1 MTSIVICEKPSQAR
15 NVAAAVG
22 SKYGDV
28 LPCLGHLLRLEE
40 PQEVNPDW
48 KFWNQDLLIPPK
60 GRYGFVPDS
69 GPGKASF
76 YNKLRQGIR
85 SASQVIIATDCDR
98 EGQGIGQSLL
108 EYLGFKGT
116 VKRAM
121 FASEDPTTLA
131 KALAGS
137 EPNSKFEPLYQA
149 FVARQQADQIFNLTL
164 TRVATTVLR
173 QQGTKGVIGVGRV
186 KSPTLGILYRREKE
200 IQAFKKAEYFEVD
213 LTVSGTSGSIVLR
226 YGPDDHRRI
235 FVRDFA
241 DKLAAE
247 ARNFRGPISVKT
259 ELKKTAPPKPFDLPT
274 LEQSANTLWGWTVK
288 KTDELAQKLYE
299 GPKITTYPRAECQ
312 YLPEAMIPE
321 INPLVDQLKQVA
333 SFKTLPIGAPNIRTG
348 ADGVFSDKKL
358 AGSSH
363 HAIIPNINC
372 PGGIAAAA
380 AGLSPD
386 EKQLFELI
394 ARRFLASVGEDYVY
408 DQTTISVPVAA
419 PALDPKPFEF
429 ASSGGVAVS
438 LGWRSL
444 YSADD
449 DAKSTPMPKIP
460 HGELVSATK
469 AEVLTKVT
477 VPPKRFTEAGLI
489 KEMQNAAKYI
499 EDPAERSRLEEAKGI
514 GTPATRSETIESLK
528 RQKLIV
534 LDARNL
540 VPTTAGMLLCDIFVD
555 AAPMIID
562 PGATARME
570 ARLDDILH
578 GRATASQVISE
589 IVGMAKTASEK
600 IQQSPIRV
608 DLEKAISFKKATG
621 GAAPKARA
629 GAGTARAPIASRPAA
644 GRPPASTQKAGG
656 KPAYLAKAR
665 PAPVAPQP
673 AVAAADRIYL
683 NVPTAAQKEAWNMK
697 ARWDAASMKWWVP
710 KSADLVPFRNKGW
723 LK

>member
-15 NVAAAVG
+15 HVSDAVG
-22 SKYGDV
+22 TKYGNV
-28 LPCLGHLLRLEE
+28 FACQGHLLRLEE
-40 PQEVNPDW
+40 PQEVNPNW
-48 KFWNQDLLIPPK
+48 KYWNQDLLVPPK
-60 GRYGFVPDS
+60 GKYGFVPDS
-69 GPGKASF
+69 GSGKASC
-76 YNKLRQGIR
+76 YNRIRQAIR
-85 SASQVIIATDCDR
+85 SASHVIIATDCDR

-108 EYLGFKGT
+108 EHLGYKGT

-121 FASEDPTTLA
+121 FSAEDPTTLS
-131 KALAGS
+131 KALAS
-137 EPNSKFEPLYQA
+137 ADPNSKFEPLYQA

-186 KSPTLGILYRREKE
+186 KSPTLGILKRREKE
-200 IQAFKKAEYFEVD
+200 IQAFKKADYFEVD
-213 LTVSGTSGSIVLR
+213 LTVDGNSGSVVLR

-241 DKLAAE
+241 EQLAAE
-247 ARNFRGPISVKT
+247 ARKFRGPISVKT
-259 ELKKTAPPKPFDLPT
+259 ERKKGTPPRPFDLPT

-321 INPLVDQLKQVA
+321 IGGLVGQLKQVSA
-333 SFKTLPIGAPNIRTG
+333 LKSLPIGAPNIRTG

-380 AGLSPD
+380 ANLGPD
-386 EKQLFELI
+386 EAKLFELI

-408 DQTTISVPVAA
+408 DQTTIMVPVAA
-419 PALDPKPFEF
+419 PALDAKPFEF
-429 ASSGGVAVS
+429 STSGSVAIS
-438 LGWRSL
+438 LGWRSI
-444 YSADD
+444 YSSDD
-449 DAKSTPMPKIP
+449 DAKSSPLPKIP
-460 HGELVSATK
+460 DGEIVTASKVEILS
-469 AEVLTKVT
+469 KVT

-499 EDPAERSRLEEAKGI
+499 EDPAERARLEEAKGI

-528 RQKLIV
+528 RQKMIV

-578 GRATASQVISE
+578 GRATANQVINE
-589 IVGMAKTASEK
+589 IVGMAKVASER

-608 DLEKAISFKKATG
+608 DLEKAISFKKASG
-621 GAAPKARA
+621 GAAPAPR
-629 GAGTARAPIASRPAA
+629 GAARPAA
-644 GRPPASTQKAGG
+644 KPGARPAAPSAKPSG
-656 KPAYLAKAR
+656 KPAYLQKAK
-665 PAPVAPQP
+665 PAPVTPQP

-683 NVPTAAQKEAWNMK
+683 SVPSASQKDAWNMK
-697 ARWDAASMKWWVP
+697 ARWDAATMKWWVP
-710 KSADLVPFRNKGW
+710 KSADLGPFRQRGW

>member
-22 SKYGDV
+22 SRYGDV

-48 KFWNQDLLIPPK
+48 KYWNKDLLVPPK

-69 GPGKASF
+69 GPGKSSF
-76 YNKLRQGIR
+76 YSKLRNAIR

-108 EYLGFKGT
+108 EHLGFRGT

-131 KALAGS
+131 KAIAGS
-137 EPNSKFEPLYQA
+137 EPNSKFETLYQA
-149 FVARQQADQIFNLTL
+149 FIARQQADQIFNLTL

-200 IQAFKKAEYFEVD
+200 IQAFKKADYFEID
-213 LTVSGTSGSIVLR
+213 LTVVGASGTVILR
-226 YGPDDHRRI
+226 YGPDDNKRI

-241 DKLAAE
+241 DQLAAS
-247 ARNFRGPISVKT
+247 AQSFRGPIAVKT
-259 ELKKTAPPKPFDLPT
+259 ERKRSAPPRPFDLPT

-321 INPLVDQLKQVA
+321 IDGLVGQLKQVVSLA
-333 SFKTLPIGAPNIRTG
+333 KLPVGAPNIRTG
-348 ADGVFSDKKL
+348 KDGVFSDAKL

-363 HAIIPNINC
+363 HAIIPNVNC

-380 AGLSPD
+380 AALGPD
-386 EKQLFELI
+386 EAKLFELI
-394 ARRFLASVGEDYVY
+394 ARRFLASVAEDYIY
-408 DQTTISVPVAA
+408 DHTSMSVPIEA
-419 PALDPKPFEF
+419 PALDAKPFEF
-429 ASSGGVAVS
+429 TTSGSVAVS
-438 LGWRSL
+438 HGWRNI
-444 YSADD
+444 YSSDD
-449 DAKSTPMPKIP
+449 DASPSPLPKLP
-460 HGELVSATK
+460 DGELVQASK
-469 AEVLTKVT
+469 VEVLSKVT

-499 EDPAERSRLEEAKGI
+499 EDPAERARLEEAKGI

-540 VPTTAGMLLCDIFVD
+540 VPTTAGMMLCDVFVD

-578 GRATASQVISE
+578 GRATADQVINE
-589 IVGMAKTASEK
+589 IVAMAKIASER

-608 DLEKAISFKKATG
+608 DLEKAISFKKAA
-621 GAAPKARA
+621 GAASPAPRA
-629 GAGTARAPIASRPAA
+629 SSRPAPRVGA
-644 GRPPASTQKAGG
+644 RPAAVGSKSTG
-656 KPAYLAKAR
+656 KPAYLQKAK

-673 AVAAADRIYL
+673 AVPIADRVYL
-683 NVPTAAQKEAWNMK
+683 NVPSAAQKEAWNLK
-697 ARWDAASMKWWVP
+697 ARWDPATMRWWVS
-710 KSADLVPFRNKGW
+710 KSADLQPFKMRGW

>member
-22 SKYGDV
+22 KKYGDV

-48 KFWNQDLLIPPK
+48 KYWNKDLLIPPK
-60 GRYGFVPDS
+60 GRYAFVPDA
-69 GPGKASF
+69 GPGKSSF
-76 YNKLRQGIR
+76 YNKLRQAIR

-108 EYLGFKGT
+108 EHLGFRGT

-121 FASEDPTTLA
+121 FASEDPTTLT

-200 IQAFKKAEYFEVD
+200 IQAFKKADYFEID
-213 LTVSGTSGSIVLR
+213 LTVDGKSGSIVLR

-241 DKLAAE
+241 EQLAAE
-247 ARNFRGPISVKT
+247 ARKFSGPISVKT
-259 ELKKTAPPKPFDLPT
+259 ERKRGAPPRPFDLPT

-321 INPLVDQLKQVA
+321 IGGLVGQLKQVA
-333 SFKTLPIGAPNIRTG
+333 SLGGLPIGTPNIRTG
-348 ADGVFSDKKL
+348 KDGVFSDAKL

-363 HAIIPNINC
+363 HAIIPNVNC

-380 AGLSPD
+380 ASLAPD
-386 EKQLFELI
+386 EAKLFELI
-394 ARRFLASVGEDYVY
+394 ARRFLASVGEDYIY

-419 PALDPKPFEF
+419 PALDPKPFDF
-429 ASSGGVAVS
+429 SSSGSVAIS
-438 LGWRSL
+438 LGWRAIYRS
-444 YSADD
+444 DD
-449 DAKSTPMPKIP
+449 DEKSAALPKISN
-460 HGELVSATK
+460 GEIVTASK
-469 AEVLTKVT
+469 AEILSKVT
-477 VPPKRFTEAGLI
+477 APPKRFTEAGLI

-499 EDPAERSRLEEAKGI
+499 EDPAERARLEEAKGI
-514 GTPATRSETIESLK
+514 GTPSTRSETIESLK
-528 RQKLIV
+528 RQKLII

-540 VPTTAGMLLCDIFVD
+540 VPTTAGMLLCDVFVD

-578 GRATASQVISE
+578 GRATANQVIDE
-589 IVGMAKTASEK
+589 IVGMAKVASER

-608 DLEKAISFKKATG
+608 DLEKAISFRKATG
-621 GAAPKARA
+621 GAAPASRA
-629 GAGTARAPIASRPAA
+629 VARPAA
-644 GRPPASTQKAGG
+644 KAVTRTTTPTTKPSG
-656 KPAYLAKAR
+656 KPAYLQK
-665 PAPVAPQP
+665 PKPVAPMPQP

-683 NVPTAAQKEAWNMK
+683 NVPSAAQKEAWNMK
-697 ARWDAASMKWWVP
+697 ARWDAATMKWWVP
-710 KSADLVPFRNKGW
+710 KSADLSSFRERGW

>member
-15 NVAAAVG
+15 HVSDAVG
-22 SKYGDV
+22 TKYGNV
-28 LPCLGHLLRLEE
+28 FACQGHLLRLEE
-40 PQEVNPDW
+40 PQEVNPNW
-48 KFWNQDLLIPPK
+48 KYWNQDLLVPPK
-60 GRYGFVPDS
+60 GKYGFVPDS
-69 GPGKASF
+69 GSGKASC
-76 YNKLRQGIR
+76 YSRIRQAIR
-85 SASQVIIATDCDR
+85 SASHVIIATDCDR

-108 EYLGFKGT
+108 EHLGYKGP

-121 FASEDPTTLA
+121 FSAEDPTTLA
-131 KALAGS
+131 KALAS
-137 EPNSKFEPLYQA
+137 ADPNSKFEPLYQA

-200 IQAFKKAEYFEVD
+200 IQAFKKADYFEVD
-213 LTVSGTSGSIVLR
+213 LTVDGKSGSIVLR

-241 DKLAAE
+241 EQLAAE
-247 ARNFRGPISVKT
+247 ARKFRGPISVNT
-259 ELKKTAPPKPFDLPT
+259 ERKRGAPPRPFDLPT
-274 LEQSANTLWGWTVK
+274 LEQSANTLWGWPVK

-321 INPLVDQLKQVA
+321 IGGLVGQLKQV
-333 SFKTLPIGAPNIRTG
+333 STLKTLPIGAPNIRTG
-348 ADGVFSDKKL
+348 VDGVFSDKKL

-363 HAIIPNINC
+363 HAIIPNVNC

-380 AGLSPD
+380 ASLGPD
-386 EKQLFELI
+386 EAKLFELI

-408 DQTTISVPVAA
+408 DQTTIMVPVEA
-419 PALDPKPFEF
+419 PALDQKPFDF
-429 ASSGGVAVS
+429 TTSGSVAIS
-438 LGWRSL
+438 LGWRSI
-444 YSADD
+444 YSSDEE
-449 DAKSTPMPKIP
+449 AKPHALPKIP
-460 HGELVSATK
+460 DGEVVAASK
-469 AEVLTKVT
+469 AEVLSKVT

-499 EDPAERSRLEEAKGI
+499 EDPVERARLEEAKGI

-578 GRATASQVISE
+578 GRATANQVINE
-589 IVGMAKTASEK
+589 IVGMAKVASER

-608 DLEKAISFKKATG
+608 DLEKAISFKKASG
-621 GAAPKARA
+621 GAAP
-629 GAGTARAPIASRPAA
+629 APRSASRPATKP
-644 GRPPASTQKAGG
+644 GTRPASSSAKPSG
-656 KPAYLAKAR
+656 KPAYLQKAR
-665 PAPVAPQP
+665 PAPPAPQP

-683 NVPTAAQKEAWNMK
+683 SVPSAAQKDAWNMK
-697 ARWDAASMKWWVP
+697 ARWDAATMKWWVP
-710 KSADLVPFRNKGW
+710 KSADLDPFRQKGW